1 MPSSIMNRRNTHP
14 ICPPVRDRRDR
25 SSPSFGLPQPTADR
39 YLPTAAHNV
48 NANAQPNAK
57 ADSAQ
62 VQIIFSSGPTKFVP
76 GGTTITIV
84 IAAKAVGDI
93 AGRAILSTRS
103 YRFSGEMTSGG
114 NNGSL

>member
-1 MPSSIMNRRNTHP
+1 MPSSVMNRRNTRP

-25 SSPSFGLPQPTADR
+25 SSPSFGLPQPTGGSIS
-39 YLPTAAHNV
+39 
-48 NANAQPNAK
+48 ANGGSQRECQRPAQLQS
-57 ADSAQ
+57 DSAQ